1 MEMGDIYFKI
11 NEKNLFL
18 DYMLEEL
25 NNMQF
30 FYVCKDSNNEKYLVL
45 CTDFEDEKYIIVRIS
60 LHDLKGMLYGSMDIR
75 SVFLDKKCWIISC
88 IGTTYEEDLI
98 EECERVPLEFLP
110 VQGEKYKLV
119 DKNHLEYAERIKNE
133 YESMLINIDM
143 ISFQLN
149 DIREQEWIDN
159 DLLVIAT
166 SVDDEYVYEYSD
178 NKEYLLTKKIVIMAA

>member
-25 NNMQF
+25 NNMPF

-75 SVFLDKKCWIISC
+75 SVFL
-88 IGTTYEEDLI
+88 
-98 EECERVPLEFLP
+98 F
-110 VQGEKYKLV
+110 
-119 DKNHLEYAERIKNE
+119 
-133 YESMLINIDM
+133 
-143 ISFQLN
+143 
-149 DIREQEWIDN
+149 
-159 DLLVIAT
+159 
-166 SVDDEYVYEYSD
+166 
-178 NKEYLLTKKIVIMAA
+178 